1 MTTQEIKD
9 ITTQLRTDIQSILPQ
24 GYTIGEFYDGGGTF
38 GISYYA
44 SICDEEG
51 HHYKMV
57 RISDH
62 RSGAVS
68 SPMYIC
74 GGWGFAQKLVDKIH
88 HHFYYTRSIHTL
100 TAELPTETA
109 LLKMYPNATDIVK
122 GELVRVAKSG
132 NEIFSFT
139 FNVLK

>member
-9 ITTQLRTDIQSILPQ
+9 ITTKLRSDIQAILPA
-24 GYTIGEFYDGGGTF
+24 GYTIGEFFDGGGTY

-44 SICDEEG
+44 SIRDEEG
-51 HHYKMV
+51 HYKMV

-62 RSGAVS
+62 ISGATS
-68 SPMYIC
+68 SPAYIC
-74 GGWGFAQKLVDKIH
+74 GSWNFSEKLVEKINH
-88 HHFYYTRSIHTL
+88 YFNYKPSVHTM
-100 TAELPTETA
+100 TAEFPREKV
-109 LLKMYPNATDIVK
+109 LLMSYPNAFDIVK
-122 GELVRVAKSG
+122 GELVRISKSG